1 MKLMAENGTEIPN
14 PDSQTI
20 EKTVQQID
28 AVDNT
33 YVILMSHEEAYI
45 QAAFEEP
52 GLYALEYRE
61 NADHDF
67 YSEILVT
74 QEQVIHALQ
83 RYAKGDRSWKED
95 FRWMPLG
102 H

>member
-1 MKLMAENGTEIPN
+1 MKLILENGTEIPN
-14 PDSQTI
+14 PDSQML
-20 EKTVQQID
+20 EKAVQQID

-33 YVILMSHEEAYI
+33 YVILMAHEDAYI

-61 NADHDF
+61 TEGSDF
-67 YSEILVT
+67 GSEILAT

-83 RYAKGDRSWKED
+83 RYAKSDRSWKED
-95 FRWMPLG
+95 FRWLPLA
-102 H
+102 